1 MTTPNNGQPGDWQP
15 NNGQPDQ
22 QAPGFQQ
29 PNHQQAPG
37 FQQPDQQAPGFGQP
51 NGQQAP
57 GSQQPGQQAPGYQQQ
72 PYAGASASVPPWQ
85 PPTPEKK
92 GKNVALRILIP
103 VVAVIAAVGAS
114 LGVRAFFN
122 ATAEP
127 SPSALATEAAKQVN
141 ENYTFP
147 LELDEVT
154 RWDGVTADGA
164 QLEYAYTIDSS
175 VDPASLTAADLK
187 SSVVSNVCQKK
198 ESRDLLSKAIVMR
211 YSYVFDGTDRT
222 IDFSVT
228 SADC

>member
-1 MTTPNNGQPGDWQP
+1 MTTPNNRQPGEQT
-15 NNGQPDQ
+15 
-22 QAPGFQQ
+22 
-29 PNHQQAPG
+29 
-37 FQQPDQQAPGFGQP
+37 PGFGQP
-51 NGQQAP
+51 NEQQMP
-57 GSQQPGQQAPGYQQQ
+57 GFQQPGQQAPGYQQQ
-72 PYAGASASVPPWQ
+72 PYTGAGVPSWQ
-85 PPTPEKK
+85 PPAPEKK

-103 VVAVIAAVGAS
+103 VVSVLAAVGAS

-164 QLEYAYTIDSS
+164 QLDYVYTIDSS

-211 YSYVFDGTDRT
+211 YSYVFEGTDRT
-222 IDFSVT
+222 IDFAVT
-228 SADC
+228 TADC

>member
-15 NNGQPDQ
+15 NNGQPGQ
-22 QAPGFQQ
+22 QTPAFQQ
-29 PNHQQAPG
+29 PNQ
-37 FQQPDQQAPGFGQP
+37 QQAPGFGQP
-51 NGQQAP
+51 NEQQAP
-57 GSQQPGQQAPGYQQQ
+57 GSQQPGQQAPGYQQPGQQAPGYQQQ
-72 PYAGASASVPPWQ
+72 PYAGAGAGVPAWQ
-85 PPTPEKK
+85 PPTPQKK
-92 GKNVALRILIP
+92 GKNVALRIFIP

-164 QLEYAYTIDSS
+164 QLDYAYTIDSS

-211 YSYVFDGTDRT
+211 YAYVFDGTDRT

>member
-22 QAPGFQQ
+22 QT
-29 PNHQQAPG
+29 PG
-37 FQQPDQQAPGFGQP
+37 FQQPDQRAPGSGQP
-51 NGQQAP
+51 NEQQMS
-57 GSQQPGQQAPGYQQQ
+57 GFQQPGQQAPGYQQQ
-72 PYAGASASVPPWQ
+72 PYAGAGVRAWQ
-85 PPTPEKK
+85 PPAPEKT

-103 VVAVIAAVGAS
+103 VVAALAAIGAS

-154 RWDGVTADGA
+154 RCDGVTADGA
-164 QLEYAYTIDSS
+164 ELDYAYTIDSS

-211 YSYVFDGTDRT
+211 YSYVFEGTDRT
-222 IDFSVT
+222 IDFAVT
-228 SADC
+228 TADC

>member
-1 MTTPNNGQPGDWQP
+1 MTTPNNGRPGDWQP

-22 QAPGFQQ
+22 QTPGFQQ
-29 PNHQQAPG
+29 PNEQQMSG
-37 FQQPDQQAPGFGQP
+37 F
-51 NGQQAP
+51 
-57 GSQQPGQQAPGYQQQ
+57 QQPGQQTPGYQQQ
-72 PYAGASASVPPWQ
+72 PYAGAGVPAWQ
-85 PPTPEKK
+85 PPAPEKK

-103 VVAVIAAVGAS
+103 VVAALAAVGAS

-147 LELDEVT
+147 LELPEVT

-164 QLEYAYTIDSS
+164 QLDYAYTIDSS
-175 VDPASLTAADLK
+175 IDPASLTAADLK

-222 IDFSVT
+222 IDFAVT
-228 SADC
+228 NADC

>member
-29 PNHQQAPG
+29 PN
-37 FQQPDQQAPGFGQP
+37 QQAPGFGQP
-51 NGQQAP
+51 NGQQMP
-57 GSQQPGQQAPGYQQQ
+57 GFQQPGQQAPGYQQQ
-72 PYAGASASVPPWQ
+72 PYAGASGSVPPWQ

>member
-1 MTTPNNGQPGDWQP
+1 MLTAKDHYDDAEQRAARRLAAEQRAAGPADARVPAAERAADVRFPAAGPAT
-15 NNGQPDQ
+15 
-22 QAPGFQQ
+22 
-29 PNHQQAPG
+29 
-37 FQQPDQQAPGFGQP
+37 
-51 NGQQAP
+51 
-57 GSQQPGQQAPGYQQQ
+57 PGYQQQ
-72 PYAGASASVPPWQ
+72 PYAGAGVPAWQ
-85 PPTPEKK
+85 PPAPEKK

-103 VVAVIAAVGAS
+103 VVAALAAVGAS
-114 LGVRAFFN
+114 LGVRAFLN

-164 QLEYAYTIDSS
+164 QLDYAYTIDSS
-175 VDPASLTAADLK
+175 IDPASLTAADLK

-222 IDFSVT
+222 IDFAVT
-228 SADC
+228 NADC

>member
-15 NNGQPDQ
+15 NNGQPYQ
-22 QAPGFQQ
+22 QTPGFQQ
-29 PNHQQAPG
+29 PNQQAPG
-37 FQQPDQQAPGFGQP
+37 AGQP
-51 NGQQAP
+51 NEQQMP
-57 GSQQPGQQAPGYQQQ
+57 GFQQPGQQAPGYQQQ
-72 PYAGASASVPPWQ
+72 PYAGLGVPAWQ
-85 PPTPEKK
+85 PPAPEKK

-147 LELDEVT
+147 LKLDEVT

-211 YSYVFDGTDRT
+211 YSYVFDGTDRA

>member
-22 QAPGFQQ
+22 HAPGFQQ
-29 PNHQQAPG
+29 PNQQQAPG
-37 FQQPDQQAPGFGQP
+37 F
-51 NGQQAP
+51 
-57 GSQQPGQQAPGYQQQ
+57 QQPGQQAPGYQQQ
-72 PYAGASASVPPWQ
+72 PYAGASGSVPPWQ

>member
-22 QAPGFQQ
+22 QTPGF
-29 PNHQQAPG
+29 G
-37 FQQPDQQAPGFGQP
+37 QPDGQQMPGFGQP
-51 NGQQAP
+51 NERQAP
-57 GSQQPGQQAPGYQQQ
+57 GFQQPGQQAPGYQQQ
-72 PYAGASASVPPWQ
+72 PYAGASGSVPPWQ

-175 VDPASLTAADLK
+175 VDPASLTATDLK

-198 ESRDLLSKAIVMR
+198 DSRDLLSKAIVMR
-211 YSYVFDGTDRT
+211 YSYVFEGTDRT
-222 IDFSVT
+222 LDFSVT

>member
-15 NNGQPDQ
+15 NNVQPDQ
-22 QAPGFQQ
+22 QTPGFQQ
-29 PNHQQAPG
+29 PSQQPNQQAPG
-37 FQQPDQQAPGFGQP
+37 DWQPNQQQAPGFGQP
-51 NGQQAP
+51 DQQT
-57 GSQQPGQQAPGYQQQ
+57 PGYQQQ
-72 PYAGASASVPPWQ
+72 PYAGTGAGVPAWQ

-92 GKNVALRILIP
+92 GKSVALRILIP
-103 VVAVIAAVGAS
+103 VVSVLAAVGAS
-114 LGVRAFFN
+114 VGVRALFN
-122 ATAEP
+122 ANAEP

-164 QLEYAYTIDSS
+164 ELDYAYTIDSS

-211 YSYVFDGTDRT
+211 YSYVFEGTDRT
-222 IDFSVT
+222 IDFAVT

>member
-1 MTTPNNGQPGDWQP
+1 MTTPNNRQPGDWQP

-22 QAPGFQQ
+22 QT
-29 PNHQQAPG
+29 
-37 FQQPDQQAPGFGQP
+37 PGFGQP
-51 NGQQAP
+51 NEQQMP
-57 GSQQPGQQAPGYQQQ
+57 GFQQPGQQAPGYQQQ
-72 PYAGASASVPPWQ
+72 PYTGAGVPSWQ
-85 PPTPEKK
+85 PPAPEKK

-103 VVAVIAAVGAS
+103 VVSVLAAVGAS

-164 QLEYAYTIDSS
+164 QLDYVYTIDSS

-211 YSYVFDGTDRT
+211 YSYVFEGTDRT
-222 IDFSVT
+222 IDFAVT
-228 SADC
+228 TADC

>member
-1 MTTPNNGQPGDWQP
+1 MTTPNNRQPGDWQP

-22 QAPGFQQ
+22 QT
-29 PNHQQAPG
+29 
-37 FQQPDQQAPGFGQP
+37 PGFGQP
-51 NGQQAP
+51 NEQQMP
-57 GSQQPGQQAPGYQQQ
+57 GFQQPGQQAPGYQQQ
-72 PYAGASASVPPWQ
+72 PYTGAGVPSWQ
-85 PPTPEKK
+85 PPAPEKK

-103 VVAVIAAVGAS
+103 VVSVLAAVGAS

-164 QLEYAYTIDSS
+164 QLDYAYTIDSS

-211 YSYVFDGTDRT
+211 YSYVFEGTDRT
-222 IDFSVT
+222 IDFAVT
-228 SADC
+228 TADC

>member
-22 QAPGFQQ
+22 R
-29 PNHQQAPG
+29 APG

-51 NGQQAP
+51 NGQPAP
-57 GSQQPGQQAPGYQQQ
+57 GFQQPGQQAPGYQQQ
-72 PYAGASASVPPWQ
+72 PYAGASGSVPPWQ

>member
-29 PNHQQAPG
+29 PN
-37 FQQPDQQAPGFGQP
+37 QQAPGFGQP
-51 NGQQAP
+51 DQQT
-57 GSQQPGQQAPGYQQQ
+57 PGYQQQ
-72 PYAGASASVPPWQ
+72 PYAGTGFGVPAWQ

-92 GKNVALRILIP
+92 GKSVALRILIP
-103 VVAVIAAVGAS
+103 VVSVLAAVGAS
-114 LGVRAFFN
+114 VGVRALFN

-164 QLEYAYTIDSS
+164 ELDYAYTIDSS

-211 YSYVFDGTDRT
+211 YSYVFEGTDRT
-222 IDFSVT
+222 IDFAVT
-228 SADC
+228 TADC

>member
-22 QAPGFQQ
+22 QAPGF
-29 PNHQQAPG
+29 
-37 FQQPDQQAPGFGQP
+37 GQP

-57 GSQQPGQQAPGYQQQ
+57 GFQQPGQQAPGYQQQ
-72 PYAGASASVPPWQ
+72 PYAGASGSVPPWR
-85 PPTPEKK
+85 PPTPEKE

>member
-22 QAPGFQQ
+22 QTPGFQQ
-29 PNHQQAPG
+29 PN
-37 FQQPDQQAPGFGQP
+37 QQAPGFGQP
-51 NGQQAP
+51 NEQQMP
-57 GSQQPGQQAPGYQQQ
+57 GFQQPGQQAPGYQQQ
-72 PYAGASASVPPWQ
+72 PYAGATGSMPPWQ

-92 GKNVALRILIP
+92 GKSVALRILIP
-103 VVAVIAAVGAS
+103 VVSVLAAVGAS

-198 ESRDLLSKAIVMR
+198 DSRDLLSKAIVMR
-211 YSYVFDGTDRT
+211 YSYVFEGTDRT
-222 IDFSVT
+222 LDFSVT

>member
-15 NNGQPDQ
+15 N
-22 QAPGFQQ
+22 A
-29 PNHQQAPG
+29 
-37 FQQPDQQAPGFGQP
+37 
-51 NGQQAP
+51 QQAP
-57 GSQQPGQQAPGYQQQ
+57 GSQQPNQQPSGFGQPNQQTPGYQQQ
-72 PYAGASASVPPWQ
+72 PYAGTGSGVPAWQ

-92 GKNVALRILIP
+92 GKSVALRILIP
-103 VVAVIAAVGAS
+103 VVSVLAAVGAS

-198 ESRDLLSKAIVMR
+198 DSRDLLSKAIVMR
-211 YSYVFDGTDRT
+211 YSYVFEGTDRT
-222 IDFSVT
+222 IDFAVT

>member
-22 QAPGFQQ
+22 QTPGFQQ
-29 PNHQQAPG
+29 PN
-37 FQQPDQQAPGFGQP
+37 QQAPGFGQT

-57 GSQQPGQQAPGYQQQ
+57 GFQQPGQQAPGYQQQ
-72 PYAGASASVPPWQ
+72 PYAGASGSVPPWQ

-198 ESRDLLSKAIVMR
+198 DSRDLLSKAIVMR
-211 YSYVFDGTDRT
+211 YSYVFEGTDRT
-222 IDFSVT
+222 LDFSVT